1 MNSNLADQLTRLAN
15 EIGTG
20 DTGANSDLTLFPS
33 GGAMLDVRRRDGR
46 AFVMAFTPQHGF
58 AVDELQPDEG
68 FVASYQFTFSDF
80 ESAAQK
86 FQELVKDGTRSQ
98 VFAAP
103 QLNLVV
109 IYAQNLEATREFYAS
124 LGLSLQLEHHGNGP
138 RHYAAALG
146 GAVFEIYPHREG
158 EQQGGLRIGFQVESV
173 DGVLQ
178 QLRQR
183 HVTILTEPRDSPWG
197 RRAVVEDPNGNRVE
211 LSQKLVSVAS

>member
-1 MNSNLADQLTRLAN
+1 MNSTLADQLTQLAT
-15 EIGTG
+15 EIGSG
-20 DTGANSDLTLFPS
+20 DTGTNPDLTLFPS
-33 GGAMLDVRRRDGR
+33 GGAMLDVRRQDGR
-46 AFVMAFTPQHGF
+46 AFVLAFTPQHGF

-80 ESAAQK
+80 ESAARK
-86 FQELVKDGTRSQ
+86 LQELVNHDARSQ
-98 VFAAP
+98 ILAEP
-103 QLNLVV
+103 RLNLVV
-109 IYAQNLEATREFYAS
+109 IYAQNLEATRAFYAS
-124 LGLSLQLEHHGNGP
+124 LGLSLQLEQHGNGP
-138 RHYAAALG
+138 CHYAAALG
-146 GAVFEIYPHREG
+146 NAVFEIYPHRDG
-158 EQQGGLRIGFQVESV
+158 EQQGSLRIGFQVESV